1 MKSDLHKY
9 HIVKSFNLQKIA
21 EILGLEVKQ
30 LKDFH
35 NANSSPHE
43 WIKDDNQFPM
53 WLNHLYIPDSEIN
66 LIENKKQRESLNF
79 VSLKQSEIDSSEY
92 KIKQK
97 IDMQVSGSS
106 IVDSET
112 EIIWEFSKFEKEG
125 VFCGEIQQKSHQ
137 VKYIKSIY
145 RQFAEYMQKFN
156 KPMEHLIIELFQ
168 DGAMKSLLNQDEIKK
183 TWDTLKGE
191 LKPEL
196 GNTLEEKNMI
206 EGGDKDFSN
215 TFPLIK
221 NNTLYTLFLN
231 DLFQEYSELNTFV
244 ELEKQDYIS
253 QIFANEKVILFKKRR
268 VEKDGNMVKIKFF
281 SEADPNKNGHLRQI
295 YNTKLKD
302 FLQEEYNYS
311 LTWSVEYHFDIL
323 KGKMLLCHS
332 KIKEQASAK
341 YSHLTEH
348 KIELIKINKNG

>member
-1 MKSDLHKY
+1 MEVHKY
-9 HIVKSFNLQKIA
+9 YLKHGDNLTSIA
-21 EILGLEVKQ
+21 DELGLTISEI
-30 LKDFH
+30 KDYH
-35 NANSSPHE
+35 NTFSRPHE
-43 WIKDDNQFPM
+43 WIKEDYSLPV
-53 WLNHLYIPDSEIN
+53 WSEYIIISDPVEILKKNKADLLSTEKVILVQKEIN
-66 LIENKKQRESLNF
+66 PDQYL
-79 VSLKQSEIDSSEY
+79 
-92 KIKQK
+92 IKQN

-106 IVDSET
+106 MIDSET
-112 EIIWEFSKFEKEG
+112 EIIWEYSKFKKEG
-125 VFCGEIQQKSHQ
+125 VFYGDIQQKSHQ

-156 KPMEHLIIELFQ
+156 KPMEHLIIELFP
-168 DGAMKSLLNQDEIKK
+168 DGAVKSLANQDEIKK
-183 TWDTLKGE
+183 SWNTLKGE

-221 NNTLYTLFLN
+221 NNTLYTLFLS
-231 DLFQEYSELNTFV
+231 DLFQGYSELNTFV

-253 QIFANEKVILFKKRR
+253 QIFANEKVVLFKKRR

-302 FLQEEYNYS
+302 FLQEEFNYS